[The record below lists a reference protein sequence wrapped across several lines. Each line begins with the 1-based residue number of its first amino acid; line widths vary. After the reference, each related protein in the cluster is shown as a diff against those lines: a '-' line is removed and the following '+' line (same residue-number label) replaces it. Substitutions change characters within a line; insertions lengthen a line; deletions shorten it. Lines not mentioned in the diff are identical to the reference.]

1 MLFRSFRSINRM
13 KELITHA
20 FEKYPRLSNALT
32 GFATFAAGDLLIQ
45 KYEID
50 KISSGEV
57 TSPHLQQGA
66 GKNQLKRV
74 DYLRTIEVG
83 LLGVVMNGYF
93 LTTWYTWLDRVV
105 GTSMKSTLTVVLKCL
120 ADQLVY
126 APFTIV
132 SFFGFQTVIRYF
144 PNNPEEMSSYFISK
158 LKNHFWSTFFADCT
172 VWPLA
177 NAINFRVI
185 SLVYRPTFTAV
196 VQLLWQ
202 TYLSFVAEEE
212 EEVEQIVAEVPG
224 LTEDGVGKIVV
235 LENKTVTITTTDHSK
250 VSELTPPDNKIVYC
264 ATVNKMEIETTSFK
278 SSATFFDKKSGD
290 A

>member
-1 MLFRSFRSINRM
+1 
-13 KELITHA
+13 
-20 FEKYPRLSNALT
+20 
-32 GFATFAAGDLLIQ
+32 
-45 KYEID
+45 
-50 KISSGEV
+50 
-57 TSPHLQQGA
+57 
-66 GKNQLKRV
+66 
-74 DYLRTIEVG
+74 
-83 LLGVVMNGYF
+83 MNGYF
-93 LTTWYTWLDRVV
+93 LTNLYTLLDRVV
-105 GTSMKSTLTVVLKCL
+105 GTSMKSMRTVVLKCL

-144 PNNPEEMSSYFISK
+144 PNNPEEMSSYFFSK
-158 LKNHFWSTFFADCT
+158 MKNHFWSTFFADCT

-212 EEVEQIVAEVPG
+212 EEVEPNVAEVRV
-224 LTEDGVGKIVV
+224 LTEDSVSKMVV
-235 LENKTVTITTTDHSK
+235 LENKTVTISMTDQSK
-250 VSELTPPDNKIVYC
+250 VSDLTPPDNKIVYC
-264 ATVNKMEIETTSFK
+264 ATVDKMEIETTSFK
-278 SSATFFDKKSGD
+278 SSTTVFDKKSGD